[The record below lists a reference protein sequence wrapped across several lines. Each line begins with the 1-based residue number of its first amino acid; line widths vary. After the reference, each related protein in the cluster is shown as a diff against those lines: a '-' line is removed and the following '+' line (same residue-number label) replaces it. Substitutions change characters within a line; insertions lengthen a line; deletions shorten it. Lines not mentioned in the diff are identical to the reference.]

1 MGALS
6 GNQLYPKG
14 KQALLEKKID
24 VEDTSGTDQLKC
36 ALIKHFLV
44 TAGDGDEFFNS
55 ISGNQVGSSVAL
67 ASTAV
72 NVVRHKCHSRC

>member
-36 ALIKHFLV
+36 ALLS
-44 TAGDGDEFFNS
+44 TSYSPLDSDEFL
-55 ISGNQVGSSVAL
+55 I
-67 ASTAV
+67 T
-72 NVVRHKCHSRC
+72 